1 MSADSRCLILAG
13 PTREYIDPVRYISN
27 ASSGLQGM
35 ALAEEA
41 LGRGYEVEL
50 ILGPAEY
57 DPPAGATVINVVSAA
72 EMLAAARKRHP
83 SCAVLIGAAAV
94 SDFRPET
101 PHSSKRKSGGDD
113 LDLKLEATEDIL
125 ALLGREK
132 NSRVHAGFA
141 LETEDHLAN
150 ARGKLEAKNLD
161 WIVVNDAAAIG
172 RESGDYHILGAD
184 GSEHPLG
191 RLSKRELASE
201 LLDRIEAPDAC
212 S

>member
-50 ILGPAEY
+50 ILGPVEY
-57 DPPAGATVINVVSAA
+57 DPPAGAAVTNVVSAA
-72 EMLAAARKRHP
+72 EMLAAARERHP
-83 SCAVLIGAAAV
+83 DCAVLIGAAAV

-101 PHSSKRKSGGDD
+101 PHASKRKSGGDD
-113 LDLKLEATEDIL
+113 LDLRLEATEDIL

-132 NSRVHAGFA
+132 DSRVHAGCA
-141 LETEDHLAN
+141 LDPEDHLAN

-161 WIVVNDAAAIG
+161 WSVVNDAAAIG

-191 RLSKRELASE
+191 RLDKRKLASQ
-201 LLDRIEAPDAC
+201 LLNRIEASAAC

>member
-1 MSADSRCLILAG
+1 MAAKKLSKKKR
-13 PTREYIDPVRYISN
+13 
-27 ASSGLQGM
+27 ASSRKAPGTARTKTAQP
-35 ALAEEA
+35 AS
-41 LGRGYEVEL
+41 GRG
-50 ILGPAEY
+50 GR
-57 DPPAGATVINVVSAA
+57 T
-72 EMLAAARKRHP
+72 
-83 SCAVLIGAAAV
+83 
-94 SDFRPET
+94 
-101 PHSSKRKSGGDD
+101 SKRKSGGDD
-113 LDLKLEATEDIL
+113 LDLRLEATEDIL

-132 NSRVHAGFA
+132 DSRVHAGFA

-191 RLSKRELASE
+191 RLDKRKLASQ
-201 LLDRIEAPDAC
+201 LLNRIEASATG

>member
-50 ILGPAEY
+50 ILGPVEY
-57 DPPAGATVINVVSAA
+57 DPPAGTTVINVVSAA
-72 EMLAAARKRHP
+72 EMLAAARERHP
-83 SCAVLIGAAAV
+83 DCTVLIGAAAV

-101 PHSSKRKSGGDD
+101 SHSSKRKSGGDD
-113 LDLKLEATEDIL
+113 LDLRLEATEDIL

-132 NSRVHAGFA
+132 DSRVHAGFA

-161 WIVVNDAAAIG
+161 WIVVNDAGAIG
-172 RESGDYHILGAD
+172 QKASDYHILGAD
-184 GSEHPLG
+184 GSTSALG
-191 RLSKRELASE
+191 HISKRELAAN
-201 LLDRIEAPDAC
+201 LLDRIEAAAR
-212 S
+212 

>member
-41 LGRGYEVEL
+41 LGRGYEV
-50 ILGPAEY
+50 A
-57 DPPAGATVINVVSAA
+57 VINVVSAA
-72 EMLAAARKRHP
+72 EMLAAARERHP
-83 SCAVLIGAAAV
+83 DCAVLIGAAAV

-101 PHSSKRKSGGDD
+101 PHASKRKSGGDD
-113 LDLKLEATEDIL
+113 LDLRLEATEDIL
-125 ALLGREK
+125 ALLGRGK
-132 NSRVHAGFA
+132 DSRVHAGFA

-191 RLSKRELASE
+191 RLDKRELASQ
-201 LLDRIEAPDAC
+201 LLDRIEASAAC

>member
-1 MSADSRCLILAG
+1 MSANSRCLILAG

-50 ILGPAEY
+50 VLGPVEY
-57 DPPAGATVINVVSAA
+57 DPPAGAAVTNVVSAA
-72 EMLAAARKRHP
+72 EMLAAARERHP
-83 SCAVLIGAAAV
+83 DCAVLIGAAAV

-101 PHSSKRKSGGDD
+101 SHSSKRKSGGDD
-113 LDLKLEATEDIL
+113 LDLRLEATEDIL

-132 NSRVHAGFA
+132 GSRVHAGFA

-150 ARGKLEAKNLD
+150 ARGKLAAKKLD

-184 GSEHPLG
+184 GSERPLG
-191 RLSKRELASE
+191 RLGKRELASQ
-201 LLDRIEAPDAC
+201 LLDRIETPDAC